1 MRAVPLATQRASAT
15 GAEHRHTSH
24 EHEHEFEPQRGM
36 PEPLPR
42 GESILWQGAPD
53 WRVLARECFHVRKL
67 TVYFAALVAWRIG
80 TVVAGGGGLVETAAS
95 AATSLGLAALA
106 LGIVTLLAWMSAR
119 TTLYTITDRRVV
131 MRIGIVLSVTFNL
144 PFSRIE
150 SAGVHPLPDDHG
162 DIALSV
168 DPKNRI
174 AFVHLWPHLRP
185 WHVARTEPSLRCIAH
200 AAEVSRVL
208 TTAWTASR
216 GVAARVAEAE
226 AAESDAPDALDA
238 TAVQPLAARP
248 APRRERSSS
257 RLEPRRDAAHA
268 A

>member
-1 MRAVPLATQRASAT
+1 MKAVPIAARRASA
-15 GAEHRHTSH
+15 APEHRHTSH

-42 GESILWQGAPD
+42 GESIVWQGAPE

-67 TVYFAALVAWRIG
+67 AIYFAALVAWRVA
-80 TVVAGGGGLVETAAS
+80 TVVTGGGTLVETAAS
-95 AATSLGLAALA
+95 AATSLGLAAFA
-106 LGIVTLLAWMSAR
+106 LGIVTLLAWFSAR

-144 PFSRIE
+144 PFSRIAA
-150 SAGVHPLPDDHG
+150 AGLHPLADDHG
-162 DIALSV
+162 DIALSI
-168 DPKNRI
+168 DPKDRI

-200 AAEVSRVL
+200 AADVARLL
-208 TTAWTASR
+208 TAAWAANR
-216 GVAARVAEAE
+216 GAEAHVATTLADVDATSAVARPVAARP
-226 AAESDAPDALDA
+226 SRRRD
-238 TAVQPLAARP
+238 RP
-248 APRRERSSS
+248 AS
-257 RLEPRRDAAHA
+257 RIEPRHDAAHA